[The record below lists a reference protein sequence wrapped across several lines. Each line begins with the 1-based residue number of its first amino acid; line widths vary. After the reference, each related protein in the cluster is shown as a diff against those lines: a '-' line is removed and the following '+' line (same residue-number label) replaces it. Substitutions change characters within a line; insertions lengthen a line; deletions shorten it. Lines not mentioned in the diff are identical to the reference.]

1 MQRVMKNDT
10 VEIIGG
16 NDRGKRGRVLQVLPR
31 EEKVLVEGVRYI
43 WRHVRPSQQNPQG
56 GRVQKEAPIEISKV
70 LPVCPACERGVR
82 VCFKGQGRGKVR
94 VCARCGHEIAVST

>member
-16 NDRGKRGRVLQVLPR
+16 NDRGKRGRVLQVLPQK
-31 EEKVLVEGVRYI
+31 EKVLVEGVRYI
-43 WRHVRPSQQNPQG
+43 WRHVRPSQKNPQG

-70 LPVCPACERGVR
+70 LPVCPACEKGVR
-82 VCFKGQGRGKVR
+82 VRFKGQGRAKVR
-94 VCARCGHEIAVST
+94 VCARCGHEIVAPA